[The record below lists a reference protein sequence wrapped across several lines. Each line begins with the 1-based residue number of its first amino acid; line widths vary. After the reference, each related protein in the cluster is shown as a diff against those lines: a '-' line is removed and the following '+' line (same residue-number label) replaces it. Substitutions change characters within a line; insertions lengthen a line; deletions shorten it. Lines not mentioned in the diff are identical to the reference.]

1 MARADG
7 DAPGVPARAPLARW
21 LGELRA
27 PLERLAFGAATWRL
41 DALPRGDG
49 HPVLLLPAFGMDE
62 RAMAPLGHA
71 LARLGYAMQDWGE
84 GRNAGLRAQVFE
96 RLQGRLDDLVRRH
109 GQPASLVGWSAGG
122 LYARELARARPA
134 AVRRVITLGCPL
146 PGAGPP
152 ALADAF
158 RALLDTWRAQRGD
171 SPLAL
176 HREPPPVPTT
186 AIHSRSDAV
195 VDWRCTLESEGPAV
209 ENVAVD
215 GSHLGLPVNAAVLRV
230 LAERLAR
237 PAS

>member
-62 RAMAPLGHA
+62 RSMAPLGQA
-71 LARLGYAMQDWGE
+71 LARLGYAPQDWGE
-84 GRNAGLRAQVFE
+84 GRNAGLRAPVFE
-96 RLQGRLDDLVRRH
+96 RLHGRLDDLMRRQ
-109 GQPASLVGWSAGG
+109 GRPASLVGWSAGG

-134 AVRRVITLGCPL
+134 AVRRVFTLGCPL
-146 PGAGPP
+146 PDCGPP
-152 ALADAF
+152 MLADAF
-158 RALLDTWRAQRGD
+158 RALLDTWRAQRGEA
-171 SPLAL
+171 PLAL
-176 HREPPPVPTT
+176 HREPPPVPVT

-195 VDWRCTLESEGPAV
+195 VDWRCTLELERPGV

-215 GSHLGLPVNAAVLRV
+215 GSHLGLAVNAAVLRV
-230 LAERLAR
+230 LVPRLAGG
-237 PAS
+237 AT